1 MTPPPRLTRLPSRTL
16 PGDLH
21 LAVAENHRARLFG
34 LAWLDPIPEDWGL
47 ELPRTRSIHTFW
59 MRFAL
64 DLVWL
69 DRDGAV
75 VRVDEDVPGRRTR
88 SCRQAASVVETR
100 SGRGAQFAAALGG
113 IEGVLRGPA

>member
-1 MTPPPRLTRLPSRTL
+1 MTPPRRLARLPTRTL
-16 PGDLH
+16 PGDLR
-21 LAVAENHRARLFG
+21 VASAATHRARLLG
-34 LAWLDPIPEDWGL
+34 LAWLDPIPEQWGL
-47 ELPRTRSIHTFW
+47 ELPRTRSVHTFW

-75 VRVDEDVPGRRTR
+75 LRVDEDVPRRRTR
-88 SCRQAASVVETR
+88 ACRQAASVVETR

-113 IEGVLRGPA
+113 VQG